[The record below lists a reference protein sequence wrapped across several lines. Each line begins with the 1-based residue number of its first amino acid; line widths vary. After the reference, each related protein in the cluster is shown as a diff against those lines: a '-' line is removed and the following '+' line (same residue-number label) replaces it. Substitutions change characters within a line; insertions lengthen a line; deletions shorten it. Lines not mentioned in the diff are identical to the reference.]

1 MIEILGG
8 KEVFL
13 YLKNLYFIRENK
25 TFNNFL
31 MISSKKTIKVQGK
44 PKIGW
49 SLCLGLR
56 KASKREMLMAKGRV
70 EYV

>member
-44 PKIGW
+44 PKT
-49 SLCLGLR
+49 LCLGLR